1 MVPVHSSGIKANFQ
15 DTRERYGQAKT
26 TTNQKKRIY
35 RIFSKVKKVNVFMVF
50 SQNVSRVELTEEQW
64 LKSGMNSQR
73 IKYST

>member
-1 MVPVHSSGIKANFQ
+1 MVPVHSSGIKENFQ
-15 DTRERYGQAKT
+15 NTRERYGQAKT